1 MRRVLVVLAVVMAAV
16 GLAPGN
22 AFADEGPFLIEN
34 VRSHQCLNQ
43 DYSNNVQH
51 QEVIAYRCDTS
62 FKNELWTLVPVGSG
76 SVYKLKNVLSGKCL
90 NQDWS
95 GGYAHS
101 NVIAYRCDNSFGN
114 ENWILTRTVNGIRFQ
129 NVLSTAYLDQDYSGG
144 TAHSDI
150 LAWQYTTTANQYW
163 YES

>member
-1 MRRVLVVLAVVMAAV
+1 M
-16 GLAPGN
+16 
-22 AFADEGPFLIEN
+22 
-34 VRSHQCLNQ
+34 
-43 DYSNNVQH
+43 
-51 QEVIAYRCDTS
+51 
-62 FKNELWTLVPVGSG
+62 PVGSG

-101 NVIAYRCDNSFGN
+101 NVIAYRCDDSFGN